1 MAQSVLL
8 PDGSSVTIRSGE
20 TPDSAYAR
28 AQQMYPEAFGGEKTP
43 EDQPK
48 SGFMPALKAGA
59 SSLAGSG
66 AALAGRLGIMGL
78 PEAEKYIAEQEAYQK
93 KTFAPTTKSFI
104 EAPLTN
110 IAELAGG
117 SIPYMVAPL
126 VAGAA
131 ALPVAGVAG
140 TVLGLGAAGLTSA
153 AQFTGSNLSRQMDT
167 GKKLGETDLGAAAL
181 AAIPQAALDTVSMR
195 MIPGLGQ
202 IFERAGLNISAK
214 AAQDLAKEGIKK
226 TAADY
231 LFATGKTMGREG
243 LTEAGQ
249 QVFERMQ
256 AGLNLTDPA
265 ARAEYFDNFLGG
277 AVLGGI
283 LAPAGRYVERGQEQ
297 GRFDQNQRDAQ
308 KQRSLEESQAKAEAD
323 AKLEAERQTPEYALN
338 AQQVYQAAE
347 QRQAELLAQL
357 HKGSKENKL
366 TEEQKQDNRATT
378 LQLKEHAAV
387 LSDAAKDYRSVKGV
401 IAAETA
407 RKAQEAEQARIDAMS
422 PEDFMLEQMKQGEGQ
437 GLQTSRRTKG
447 RGQLYENEPLPPP
460 AVDTSVQDYAAT
472 KMEEAYSNGLL
483 PIRNASTNMLDNAGD
498 FINFLADDFGM
509 ASRMVQEGKGVPGL
523 SKKDNALLLSGLN
536 LRLLQESKDSLAQKT
551 ADLSAQGTRAPK
563 PTTGR
568 GAFAEAYLSD
578 ADRLEQD
585 RLAGEREDTIAK
597 MQKYAAM
604 PRDVVEQ
611 GELFGTE
618 RSGVLAGQ
626 RPDTEAQLAELE
638 SQLQAAYVARNTAPG
653 MRNRTSE
660 RISTLVEQ
668 IKDLRERAA
677 KSTEQGRT
685 DFGTETQSLQEQLGS
700 LPEQLQKQRD
710 AAAARTTA
718 FGKLADVK
726 NTEQADVARQEV
738 LESLIAEIE
747 LGRGAKLKP
756 ETITQIEKDAGG
768 ILDAALRD
776 NKDANPDLD
785 SLSARW
791 RSGTRA
797 TFDSASVTKTPLGA
811 SPEMLIEQLQK
822 AFVNRDRQG
831 NLTKYDDKTQTLLQ
845 QLVDNFGSFSAN
857 PDRRNLASDW
867 LHRVTVTGRPAPE
880 LETEI
885 RDELAT
891 LEKAKISETQTIER
905 ETAFGT
911 ARRPETAVQLEL
923 PERFMPKEVEGK
935 APEKAATSFSSAG
948 EFQKYLASDALKSVR
963 ESLGLTKQTS
973 ARMHERLGVFRK
985 KVDRLT
991 GQLTAL
997 QSRKMELQRLKGA
1010 EANTARAIIN
1020 DAEAR
1025 LKTVAD
1031 QLDLELRDLQVDYLK
1046 ASEKFDFSAQTVSDI
1061 GQRIAENIGKFE
1073 AVDDP
1078 VVEAAKVTAQYKADF
1093 AEAMQQPVNKKN
1105 YSAIRKARQYI
1116 IDAINAQRK
1125 LANKAPAR
1133 FVAFLDADLNL
1144 QMQLQE
1150 EERIMDAA
1158 AKELLSAGLALEET
1172 AKKQNRSRKNKKAL
1186 DTAQK
1191 ELADAL
1197 GLQKSAIADVDAQLE
1212 KVATDIEA
1220 TKKGIVGTR
1229 RTLTSLETPPK
1240 SEFDTQLAAT
1250 TQARP
1255 SSEERAAKAE
1265 SDRAKLQAFQ
1275 DTAARLSTIPGQR
1288 IDFTK
1293 RREWLDL
1300 VAASTEN
1307 FDSIAQDIKDATNG
1321 IEELQIRSAIAEEK
1335 QLTSTDPVEKE
1346 KLQKTIDTNT
1356 ERIAELEKAKK
1367 QYENS
1372 HKKMVISVDRATK
1385 AASSDPEVAAAFT
1398 AVIDKRLDKLVKTI
1412 NKKVADIAQKIDPK
1426 TNIKVPAKTMAQ
1438 RRKDLAMFKKELV
1451 VLSAQR
1457 SNRLGIA
1464 RIDAVTDK
1472 QVAPKKTAKGTA
1484 EEQQS
1489 VDEALQRMQE
1499 YGAEKE
1505 RLKALQEQR
1514 KKLVATKVPK
1524 VKAKQAERVE
1534 KIRALQETII
1544 AQKALVGKLAPKKV
1558 GAISAAA
1565 RKQSSAPKKL
1575 LTGTKESKEEVGVV
1589 KQPIVEERNVVQP
1602 TAKKAI
1608 ADANAIAKEK
1618 LAAAKPL
1625 TQAEIADL
1633 SLAQHDA
1640 LVDAV
1645 QKMVADTERELADL
1659 QEKTNYSNKTKLVAY
1674 TSTDYKN
1681 KLKAAKVTKEAVL
1694 GTAKANLKALLEEET
1709 ALPEDVSPIDLG
1721 EEGAL
1726 YRTKTSEGAGMKE
1739 QEVARLADRIT
1750 ANWTTIPEIVVV
1762 ATEKGLPLHIQ
1773 EQAKRD
1779 NMTGKIP
1786 GLYDTETKKVYLVA
1800 ENLHTGE
1807 DVALT
1812 VAHEIAGHFGL
1823 REMLGGEYAIE
1834 MNRIYS
1840 GNAAVSKAA
1849 DAKMAANARLSKETA
1864 VEEVLADIAETGPTA
1879 EQESALRRIYNIF
1892 KRMFARVT
1900 GAKYLSDEEVRQVV
1914 VNARHYVQTGEGGR
1928 GGEVAVEKAVFRAA
1942 DYKSDDALSKAAQRV
1957 VAQPKTLLQKVRGN
1971 SNVLLEAQMQG
1982 ADMRAGLI
1990 KALEN
1995 AVEDP
2000 RTMGSTKLFRQAI
2013 FSITAADQHMPI
2025 TQMAATMGPPKM
2037 FKDEKGYYEVRSS
2050 MENSAID
2057 VFDSVQDIPDRYG
2070 NAEAKMGMAS
2080 MYMIAQRALNKGL
2093 AKLDTGAMGVTEQ
2106 ELQDVMRSVDA
2117 DPELKAALEKT
2128 RKLYNAYNKGMI
2140 EWLAS
2145 PQVAAIS
2152 RDDAKAFLKDEDYV
2166 PYYRVLPNGNAELV
2180 FGGEKTITIGDI
2192 KHQPY
2197 LAELKGGDAKIMP
2210 LNQSVMRNTML
2221 LVTKGM
2227 TNMAQKNIA
2236 YAMQAA
2242 GAGQG
2247 KDKSNLMPVH
2257 KGQGVADASII
2268 RWTQE
2273 PDPSDPKDKG
2283 ERWLR
2288 IQTNDTMF
2296 GGIPAELII
2305 KSMEGAHL
2313 TLPAFLKLGGMAGD
2327 LLRAGVTRTPI
2338 YLARQLI
2345 RDPFAATATTG
2356 LDYGPLTAIF
2366 RANKEFLKMTRGQSE
2381 TGAKLIEKGLVQSG
2395 IFDGSPADMEKM
2407 ALQLA
2412 GGESLSL
2419 LRKLFKGADSLAIKA
2434 DAATRALIYDN
2445 AIKNGLSEVE
2455 ASHAVRESMNF
2466 YKRGLSPTVQYASR
2480 MIPFFNAQ
2488 IQGLSVLAK
2497 AARGN
2502 MPFDEQL
2509 NIKRKF
2515 INNAMMLTG
2524 VGIAYAMAM
2533 DDDEYYKNAKPKD
2546 RYSNFFLHLPGVDEP
2561 VKLPIP
2567 YEFGWFF
2574 SAGVAAADA
2583 IKGEVNT
2590 PQQLRALKDM
2600 FVGAIPGAS
2609 NLGMPQIIKPIAEVY
2624 ANKSF
2629 FSGNPLESERL
2640 RKLDPEA
2647 RYNASTTEMA
2657 KWFASMVP
2665 GLSPIQIEHIVS
2677 GYLGQVPLMVA
2688 ASADGL
2694 FAKDSSIEEPT
2705 RRISQ
2710 LPLIGS
2716 SFQRK
2721 YGGEEADVVYKL
2733 AADALETKRTFDNY
2747 RSTGKIELAKEYL
2760 QDHRAEIMVAPMA
2773 LQYQKVMGQIRKQ
2786 EEIVRGSR
2794 LDADAKAKRIEEL
2807 DKQRQL
2813 QSERYMKAIQRA
2825 EAT

>member
-1 MAQSVLL
+1 MKKQKARGNTEGMAETAKELADARAKLALDSRKLSRRM
-8 PDGSSVTIRSGE
+8 GSVTTEQSAEPSKLRSGSE
-20 TPDSAYAR
+20 ESKKIPGVTKTKLS
-28 AQQMYPEAFGGEKTP
+28 EAPIEKIPTAK
-43 EDQPK
+43 QAVAV
-48 SGFMPALKAGA
+48 GNQ
-59 SSLAGSG
+59 LA
-66 AALAGRLGIMGL
+66 
-78 PEAEKYIAEQEAYQK
+78 AEKIAA
-93 KTFAPTTKSFI
+93 
-104 EAPLTN
+104 
-110 IAELAGG
+110 
-117 SIPYMVAPL
+117 
-126 VAGAA
+126 
-131 ALPVAGVAG
+131 
-140 TVLGLGAAGLTSA
+140 
-153 AQFTGSNLSRQMDT
+153 
-167 GKKLGETDLGAAAL
+167 GKKLTKKE
-181 AAIPQAALDTVSMR
+181 VKSM
-195 MIPGLGQ
+195 
-202 IFERAGLNISAK
+202 
-214 AAQDLAKEGIKK
+214 D
-226 TAADY
+226 
-231 LFATGKTMGREG
+231 
-243 LTEAGQ
+243 
-249 QVFERMQ
+249 
-256 AGLNLTDPA
+256 
-265 ARAEYFDNFLGG
+265 
-277 AVLGGI
+277 
-283 LAPAGRYVERGQEQ
+283 
-297 GRFDQNQRDAQ
+297 
-308 KQRSLEESQAKAEAD
+308 
-323 AKLEAERQTPEYALN
+323 
-338 AQQVYQAAE
+338 
-347 QRQAELLAQL
+347 
-357 HKGSKENKL
+357 
-366 TEEQKQDNRATT
+366 
-378 LQLKEHAAV
+378 
-387 LSDAAKDYRSVKGV
+387 
-401 IAAETA
+401 
-407 RKAQEAEQARIDAMS
+407 
-422 PEDFMLEQMKQGEGQ
+422 
-437 GLQTSRRTKG
+437 
-447 RGQLYENEPLPPP
+447 
-460 AVDTSVQDYAAT
+460 
-472 KMEEAYSNGLL
+472 
-483 PIRNASTNMLDNAGD
+483 
-498 FINFLADDFGM
+498 
-509 ASRMVQEGKGVPGL
+509 
-523 SKKDNALLLSGLN
+523 
-536 LRLLQESKDSLAQKT
+536 LAQKT
-551 ADLSAQGTRAPK
+551 A
-563 PTTGR
+563 
-568 GAFAEAYLSD
+568 
-578 ADRLEQD
+578 
-585 RLAGEREDTIAK
+585 
-597 MQKYAAM
+597 
-604 PRDVVEQ
+604 
-611 GELFGTE
+611 
-618 RSGVLAGQ
+618 
-626 RPDTEAQLAELE
+626 
-638 SQLQAAYVARNTAPG
+638 LQAAAFDRL
-653 MRNRTSE
+653 
-660 RISTLVEQ
+660 STLNSQV
-668 IKDLRERAA
+668 
-677 KSTEQGRT
+677 SGM
-685 DFGTETQSLQEQLGS
+685 
-700 LPEQLQKQRD
+700 KQ
-710 AAAARTTA
+710 T
-718 FGKLADVK
+718 
-726 NTEQADVARQEV
+726 
-738 LESLIAEIE
+738 IA
-747 LGRGAKLKP
+747 
-756 ETITQIEKDAGG
+756 
-768 ILDAALRD
+768 
-776 NKDANPDLD
+776 N
-785 SLSARW
+785 
-791 RSGTRA
+791 
-797 TFDSASVTKTPLGA
+797 
-811 SPEMLIEQLQK
+811 
-822 AFVNRDRQG
+822 
-831 NLTKYDDKTQTLLQ
+831 LQ
-845 QLVDNFGSFSAN
+845 QARSDYAAGRRKSF
-857 PDRRNLASDW
+857 NLD
-867 LHRVTVTGRPAPE
+867 V
-880 LETEI
+880 
-885 RDELAT
+885 
-891 LEKAKISETQTIER
+891 
-905 ETAFGT
+905 
-911 ARRPETAVQLEL
+911 
-923 PERFMPKEVEGK
+923 
-935 APEKAATSFSSAG
+935 
-948 EFQKYLASDALKSVR
+948 LK
-963 ESLGLTKQTS
+963 
-973 ARMHERLGVFRK
+973 
-985 KVDRLT
+985 
-991 GQLTAL
+991 
-997 QSRKMELQRLKGA
+997 
-1010 EANTARAIIN
+1010 N
-1020 DAEAR
+1020 AEAR
-1025 LKTVAD
+1025 LA
-1031 QLDLELRDLQVDYLK
+1031 
-1046 ASEKFDFSAQTVSDI
+1046 
-1061 GQRIAENIGKFE
+1061 
-1073 AVDDP
+1073 
-1078 VVEAAKVTAQYKADF
+1078 
-1093 AEAMQQPVNKKN
+1093 
-1105 YSAIRKARQYI
+1105 
-1116 IDAINAQRK
+1116 
-1125 LANKAPAR
+1125 
-1133 FVAFLDADLNL
+1133 
-1144 QMQLQE
+1144 
-1150 EERIMDAA
+1150 
-1158 AKELLSAGLALEET
+1158 ALEKET
-1172 AKKQNRSRKNKKAL
+1172 AKAREQAGVLEDVGEMTAAERSE
-1186 DTAQK
+1186 D
-1191 ELADAL
+1191 
-1197 GLQKSAIADVDAQLE
+1197 AIADMPL
-1212 KVATDIEA
+1212 
-1220 TKKGIVGTR
+1220 
-1229 RTLTSLETPPK
+1229 
-1240 SEFDTQLAAT
+1240 
-1250 TQARP
+1250 
-1255 SSEERAAKAE
+1255 
-1265 SDRAKLQAFQ
+1265 
-1275 DTAARLSTIPGQR
+1275 GQ
-1288 IDFTK
+1288 
-1293 RREWLDL
+1293 
-1300 VAASTEN
+1300 
-1307 FDSIAQDIKDATNG
+1307 
-1321 IEELQIRSAIAEEK
+1321 
-1335 QLTSTDPVEKE
+1335 
-1346 KLQKTIDTNT
+1346 
-1356 ERIAELEKAKK
+1356 
-1367 QYENS
+1367 
-1372 HKKMVISVDRATK
+1372 
-1385 AASSDPEVAAAFT
+1385 
-1398 AVIDKRLDKLVKTI
+1398 
-1412 NKKVADIAQKIDPK
+1412 
-1426 TNIKVPAKTMAQ
+1426 
-1438 RRKDLAMFKKELV
+1438 
-1451 VLSAQR
+1451 
-1457 SNRLGIA
+1457 
-1464 RIDAVTDK
+1464 
-1472 QVAPKKTAKGTA
+1472 
-1484 EEQQS
+1484 
-1489 VDEALQRMQE
+1489 
-1499 YGAEKE
+1499 
-1505 RLKALQEQR
+1505 
-1514 KKLVATKVPK
+1514 
-1524 VKAKQAERVE
+1524 
-1534 KIRALQETII
+1534 
-1544 AQKALVGKLAPKKV
+1544 
-1558 GAISAAA
+1558 
-1565 RKQSSAPKKL
+1565 
-1575 LTGTKESKEEVGVV
+1575 
-1589 KQPIVEERNVVQP
+1589 
-1602 TAKKAI
+1602 
-1608 ADANAIAKEK
+1608 
-1618 LAAAKPL
+1618 
-1625 TQAEIADL
+1625 
-1633 SLAQHDA
+1633 
-1640 LVDAV
+1640 
-1645 QKMVADTERELADL
+1645 
-1659 QEKTNYSNKTKLVAY
+1659 
-1674 TSTDYKN
+1674 
-1681 KLKAAKVTKEAVL
+1681 
-1694 GTAKANLKALLEEET
+1694 
-1709 ALPEDVSPIDLG
+1709 DLG

-1750 ANWTTIPEIVVV
+1750 ANCTTIPEIVVV
-1762 ATEKGLPLHIQ
+1762 ATEKGLPEHIQ
-1773 EQAKRD
+1773 EQAKLD

-1786 GLYDTETKKVYLVA
+1786 GLYDTKTKKVYLVA

-1812 VAHEIAGHFGL
+1812 VAHEVAGHFGL
-1823 REMLGGEYAIE
+1823 REVLGGEYAIE

-1840 GNAAVSKAA
+1840 GNAAVRADA
-1849 DAKMAANARLSKETA
+1849 DAKMKANARLSKETA
-1864 VEEVLADIAETGPTA
+1864 VEEVLADIAETGPTRA
-1879 EQESALRRIYNIF
+1879 QESALRRIYNVL
-1892 KRMFARVT
+1892 KRAFARTFKSKNV
-1900 GAKYLSDEEVRQVV
+1900 SDDEVRQVV
-1914 VNARHYVQTGEGGR
+1914 ESARKYVQTGEGAR
-1928 GGEVAVEKAVFRAA
+1928 GGEVAVEGINYRGA

-2609 NLGMPQIIKPIAEVY
+2609 NLGMPQIVKPIAEVY

>member
-1 MAQSVLL
+1 MSAARTRNWNWLHAGDVRRYRALT
-8 PDGSSVTIRSGE
+8 DEERAAFTSVTADEVQTELAYEQQLNGLKIPQLKMEIGKMDKERAALLKKIDIAKAKSESYLAQAMAEEAAGMNVAQVRAEESRLEMMANQIRGMHGAGGGGSAVREKVAEFRALKQKLDAFYESRKPGKKASLAMYGPKGSIFTKPAFKGVEGFLKQQADLSTRIDAAETRLNELAARATPIMQRQGKDAIREIKPATAEEQDLIGMAEDAADERRASEVKVNALVATMKKQKARGNTEGMAETAKELADARAKLALDSRKLSRRMGSVTTEQSAEPSKLRSGSE
-20 TPDSAYAR
+20 ESKKIPGVTKTKLS
-28 AQQMYPEAFGGEKTP
+28 EAPIEKIPTAK
-43 EDQPK
+43 QAVAV
-48 SGFMPALKAGA
+48 GNQ
-59 SSLAGSG
+59 LA
-66 AALAGRLGIMGL
+66 
-78 PEAEKYIAEQEAYQK
+78 AEKIAA
-93 KTFAPTTKSFI
+93 
-104 EAPLTN
+104 
-110 IAELAGG
+110 
-117 SIPYMVAPL
+117 
-126 VAGAA
+126 
-131 ALPVAGVAG
+131 
-140 TVLGLGAAGLTSA
+140 
-153 AQFTGSNLSRQMDT
+153 
-167 GKKLGETDLGAAAL
+167 GKKLTKKE
-181 AAIPQAALDTVSMR
+181 VKSM
-195 MIPGLGQ
+195 
-202 IFERAGLNISAK
+202 
-214 AAQDLAKEGIKK
+214 D
-226 TAADY
+226 
-231 LFATGKTMGREG
+231 
-243 LTEAGQ
+243 
-249 QVFERMQ
+249 
-256 AGLNLTDPA
+256 
-265 ARAEYFDNFLGG
+265 
-277 AVLGGI
+277 
-283 LAPAGRYVERGQEQ
+283 
-297 GRFDQNQRDAQ
+297 
-308 KQRSLEESQAKAEAD
+308 
-323 AKLEAERQTPEYALN
+323 
-338 AQQVYQAAE
+338 
-347 QRQAELLAQL
+347 
-357 HKGSKENKL
+357 
-366 TEEQKQDNRATT
+366 
-378 LQLKEHAAV
+378 
-387 LSDAAKDYRSVKGV
+387 
-401 IAAETA
+401 
-407 RKAQEAEQARIDAMS
+407 
-422 PEDFMLEQMKQGEGQ
+422 
-437 GLQTSRRTKG
+437 
-447 RGQLYENEPLPPP
+447 
-460 AVDTSVQDYAAT
+460 
-472 KMEEAYSNGLL
+472 
-483 PIRNASTNMLDNAGD
+483 
-498 FINFLADDFGM
+498 
-509 ASRMVQEGKGVPGL
+509 
-523 SKKDNALLLSGLN
+523 
-536 LRLLQESKDSLAQKT
+536 LAQKT
-551 ADLSAQGTRAPK
+551 A
-563 PTTGR
+563 
-568 GAFAEAYLSD
+568 
-578 ADRLEQD
+578 
-585 RLAGEREDTIAK
+585 
-597 MQKYAAM
+597 
-604 PRDVVEQ
+604 
-611 GELFGTE
+611 
-618 RSGVLAGQ
+618 
-626 RPDTEAQLAELE
+626 
-638 SQLQAAYVARNTAPG
+638 LQAAAFDRL
-653 MRNRTSE
+653 
-660 RISTLVEQ
+660 STLNSQV
-668 IKDLRERAA
+668 
-677 KSTEQGRT
+677 SGM
-685 DFGTETQSLQEQLGS
+685 
-700 LPEQLQKQRD
+700 KQ
-710 AAAARTTA
+710 T
-718 FGKLADVK
+718 
-726 NTEQADVARQEV
+726 
-738 LESLIAEIE
+738 IA
-747 LGRGAKLKP
+747 
-756 ETITQIEKDAGG
+756 
-768 ILDAALRD
+768 
-776 NKDANPDLD
+776 N
-785 SLSARW
+785 
-791 RSGTRA
+791 
-797 TFDSASVTKTPLGA
+797 
-811 SPEMLIEQLQK
+811 
-822 AFVNRDRQG
+822 
-831 NLTKYDDKTQTLLQ
+831 LQ
-845 QLVDNFGSFSAN
+845 QARSDYAAGRRKSF
-857 PDRRNLASDW
+857 NLD
-867 LHRVTVTGRPAPE
+867 V
-880 LETEI
+880 
-885 RDELAT
+885 
-891 LEKAKISETQTIER
+891 
-905 ETAFGT
+905 
-911 ARRPETAVQLEL
+911 
-923 PERFMPKEVEGK
+923 
-935 APEKAATSFSSAG
+935 
-948 EFQKYLASDALKSVR
+948 LK
-963 ESLGLTKQTS
+963 
-973 ARMHERLGVFRK
+973 
-985 KVDRLT
+985 
-991 GQLTAL
+991 
-997 QSRKMELQRLKGA
+997 
-1010 EANTARAIIN
+1010 N
-1020 DAEAR
+1020 AEAR
-1025 LKTVAD
+1025 LA
-1031 QLDLELRDLQVDYLK
+1031 
-1046 ASEKFDFSAQTVSDI
+1046 
-1061 GQRIAENIGKFE
+1061 
-1073 AVDDP
+1073 
-1078 VVEAAKVTAQYKADF
+1078 
-1093 AEAMQQPVNKKN
+1093 
-1105 YSAIRKARQYI
+1105 
-1116 IDAINAQRK
+1116 
-1125 LANKAPAR
+1125 
-1133 FVAFLDADLNL
+1133 
-1144 QMQLQE
+1144 
-1150 EERIMDAA
+1150 
-1158 AKELLSAGLALEET
+1158 ALEKET
-1172 AKKQNRSRKNKKAL
+1172 AKAREQAGVLEDVGEMTAAERSE
-1186 DTAQK
+1186 D
-1191 ELADAL
+1191 
-1197 GLQKSAIADVDAQLE
+1197 AIADMPL
-1212 KVATDIEA
+1212 
-1220 TKKGIVGTR
+1220 
-1229 RTLTSLETPPK
+1229 
-1240 SEFDTQLAAT
+1240 
-1250 TQARP
+1250 
-1255 SSEERAAKAE
+1255 
-1265 SDRAKLQAFQ
+1265 
-1275 DTAARLSTIPGQR
+1275 GQ
-1288 IDFTK
+1288 
-1293 RREWLDL
+1293 
-1300 VAASTEN
+1300 
-1307 FDSIAQDIKDATNG
+1307 
-1321 IEELQIRSAIAEEK
+1321 
-1335 QLTSTDPVEKE
+1335 
-1346 KLQKTIDTNT
+1346 
-1356 ERIAELEKAKK
+1356 
-1367 QYENS
+1367 
-1372 HKKMVISVDRATK
+1372 
-1385 AASSDPEVAAAFT
+1385 
-1398 AVIDKRLDKLVKTI
+1398 
-1412 NKKVADIAQKIDPK
+1412 
-1426 TNIKVPAKTMAQ
+1426 
-1438 RRKDLAMFKKELV
+1438 
-1451 VLSAQR
+1451 
-1457 SNRLGIA
+1457 
-1464 RIDAVTDK
+1464 
-1472 QVAPKKTAKGTA
+1472 
-1484 EEQQS
+1484 
-1489 VDEALQRMQE
+1489 
-1499 YGAEKE
+1499 
-1505 RLKALQEQR
+1505 
-1514 KKLVATKVPK
+1514 
-1524 VKAKQAERVE
+1524 
-1534 KIRALQETII
+1534 
-1544 AQKALVGKLAPKKV
+1544 
-1558 GAISAAA
+1558 
-1565 RKQSSAPKKL
+1565 
-1575 LTGTKESKEEVGVV
+1575 
-1589 KQPIVEERNVVQP
+1589 
-1602 TAKKAI
+1602 
-1608 ADANAIAKEK
+1608 
-1618 LAAAKPL
+1618 
-1625 TQAEIADL
+1625 
-1633 SLAQHDA
+1633 
-1640 LVDAV
+1640 
-1645 QKMVADTERELADL
+1645 
-1659 QEKTNYSNKTKLVAY
+1659 
-1674 TSTDYKN
+1674 
-1681 KLKAAKVTKEAVL
+1681 
-1694 GTAKANLKALLEEET
+1694 
-1709 ALPEDVSPIDLG
+1709 DLG

-1762 ATEKGLPLHIQ
+1762 ATEKGLPEHIQ
-1773 EQAKRD
+1773 EQAKLD

-1786 GLYDTETKKVYLVA
+1786 GLYDTKTKKVYLVA

-1812 VAHEIAGHFGL
+1812 VAHEVAGHFGL
-1823 REMLGGEYAIE
+1823 REVLGGEYAIE

-1840 GNAAVSKAA
+1840 GNAAVRADA
-1849 DAKMAANARLSKETA
+1849 DAKMKANARLSKETA
-1864 VEEVLADIAETGPTA
+1864 VEEVLADIAETGPTRA
-1879 EQESALRRIYNIF
+1879 QESALRRIYNVL
-1892 KRMFARVT
+1892 KRAFARTFKSKNV
-1900 GAKYLSDEEVRQVV
+1900 SDDEVRQVV
-1914 VNARHYVQTGEGGR
+1914 ESARKYVQTGEGAR
-1928 GGEVAVEKAVFRAA
+1928 GGEVAVEGINYRGA

-2609 NLGMPQIIKPIAEVY
+2609 NLGMPQIVKPIAEVY